1 MIIKAAWLVDV
12 YNASTQKGYK
22 GLMHFVELWAK
33 IEKPVSA
40 DLRQQ
45 YKQSFPEMKL
55 SGRFSCRL
63 IDCYTKGE

>member
-1 MIIKAAWLVDV
+1 
-12 YNASTQKGYK
+12 
-22 GLMHFVELWAK
+22 MHFVELWAK

-63 IDCYTKGE
+63 IDCYTKGGIMLALKM